1 MLAHVRRKFFDLHQA
16 RGSPVAAE
24 AIRRIGALYAIETS
38 IRGKPPQERQAARD
52 ARASP
57 LLVSLHGWLQETLRS
72 LSQKSALAEAIR
84 YALKLWAALVRYT
97 GDGRIEIDNNAAERS
112 LRAVAV
118 GRKNYLFAGS
128 DAGGERAAAIYSLIG
143 SAKLNGL
150 DPEAYLHF
158 VIERIA
164 IIRSIGSPSYC
175 LGQWLSRS
183 TPQTHLSP
191 PLPPDYDTVSKKTV
205 STARLR

>member
-1 MLAHVRRKFFDLHQA
+1 MPMADLMRCTLTARSGRRHAAHVRRKFFDLHQA

-118 GRKNYLFAGS
+118 GRKKLFVRRFRCRRRMRRR
-128 DAGGERAAAIYSLIG
+128 DL
-143 SAKLNGL
+143 
-150 DPEAYLHF
+150 
-158 VIERIA
+158 
-164 IIRSIGSPSYC
+164 
-175 LGQWLSRS
+175 
-183 TPQTHLSP
+183 
-191 PLPPDYDTVSKKTV
+191 
-205 STARLR
+205 